1 MSGVFNCPFCGYK
14 DSVEYSVLL
23 HLEVHHSEGKSP
35 FVADEEQ
42 TAAAAVAAVTAAA
55 ARSGVEAT
63 VAKEELTEYYQ
74 CPVKSCGEIL
84 HLARLDDHLE
94 LHNAEDSADGSNPG
108 ELETGVQPSSSSSC
122 SSSMRAQAAAVPGP
136 SRAKPGVPAGV
147 TPNGIPLSSTGGPH
161 VKPSKPVRRL
171 GKKELGAYYNEERMP
186 RWLEDLLKKRGYKSS
201 QGVIPVLAQLLQQN
215 KYTQYAYLCHPETQ
229 HISKL
234 RNEGS
239 FCGYRNIQMMI
250 SYIVNTGA
258 PGAIAFRNTIP
269 SIFQIQD
276 LIEKG
281 WDQGIHEEGRIELGS
296 LRGTRKYIGTP
307 EAQTLLASL
316 NIQWDMQTFKNLD
329 GDPPSASENRMY
341 DAVEQYFATAPGV
354 NMQSKVRNTRRPPI
368 YLQHQGHS
376 MTIIGIE
383 RQPSGN
389 RNLLVFDPS
398 FADPANITRHID
410 NRRPVEHSHPDRAL
424 KLYRRGP
431 RYFSKYHA
439 FELMRLKG

>member
-1 MSGVFNCPFCGYK
+1 
-14 DSVEYSVLL
+14 
-23 HLEVHHSEGKSP
+23 
-35 FVADEEQ
+35 
-42 TAAAAVAAVTAAA
+42 
-55 ARSGVEAT
+55 
-63 VAKEELTEYYQ
+63 
-74 CPVKSCGEIL
+74 
-84 HLARLDDHLE
+84 
-94 LHNAEDSADGSNPG
+94 
-108 ELETGVQPSSSSSC
+108 
-122 SSSMRAQAAAVPGP
+122 MRAPTAAVPGP
-136 SRAKPGVPAGV
+136 SRAKTGVPAGV
-147 TPNGIPLSSTGGPH
+147 PPSGLLLGTAGDAH
-161 VKPSKPVRRL
+161 VKPSKSVRRL

-186 RWLEDLLKKRGYKSS
+186 RWLEDLLKKRGFKSS

-258 PGAIAFRNTIP
+258 PGAAAFNNTIP

-276 LIEKG
+276 LIEKA
-281 WDQGIHEEGRIELGS
+281 WDRGIHEEGRIELGS

-316 NIQWDMQTFKNLD
+316 DIRWDMQTFKNMD
-329 GDPPSASENRMY
+329 GEPPSASENRLY
-341 DAVEQYFATAPGV
+341 DAVEEYFATAPGV
-354 NMQSKVRNTRRPPI
+354 NLQSKVRNTKRPPI

-398 FADPANITRHID
+398 YSDPANVTRHVD
-410 NRRPVEHSHPDRAL
+410 GRRPVEHSHPDRAL

-439 FELMRLKG
+439 FELMRLKE